1 MQRCIT
7 GSGKTTMALQV
18 PFLIV
23 YLGSNL
29 AFRSAESE
37 LAISAASGIL
47 KGQRHVAEMIGGS
60 PSLFAMMAY
69 GSVGYASVFCW

>member
-1 MQRCIT
+1 
-7 GSGKTTMALQV
+7 MALQV

-37 LAISAASGIL
+37 LAISAASRIL
-47 KGQRHVAEMIGGS
+47 KGQRHVAEMISGS
-60 PSLFAMMAY
+60 PSLFAMVA
-69 GSVGYASVFCW
+69 